1 MRVFIYELDGARL
14 PAADTATRRA
24 LFGPPMDWRGNTFA
38 SGPMY
43 MDAVLSRLLP
53 NRTLNPALADLF
65 FLHQMQ
71 RVIAMNAHRLVYAF
85 DDAPSERVDA
95 MSLLMQLV
103 LPSSAG

>member
-1 MRVFIYELDGARL
+1 
-14 PAADTATRRA
+14 
-24 LFGPPMDWRGNTFA
+24 MDLGLA
-38 SGPMY
+38 SG
-43 MDAVLSRLLP
+43 DAVLR
-53 NRTLNPALADLF
+53 ALQDIP
-65 FLHQMQ
+65 QERVRRMQ